1 MADVSM
7 APTRLLGFAGLA
19 DIDGL
24 RAAMAAVPGPPLRA
38 VCGPTVAA
46 LIQDEPATPLARRG
60 RKALLSGLQA
70 VHRRL
75 EIACQFG
82 PFLPM
87 DPGAACCPASAINA
101 LLELS
106 WEDLGARLAQLGAV
120 HQWDLVIS
128 WPPEAVLATQ
138 RETLQEAA
146 AKGDPALLAQAVQAL
161 LRAEHAARSA
171 VVLQALNRHVLAI
184 ALGSTA
190 GGETEITTTVL
201 VPRGREDLIEAA
213 LGQLPPAQVAGASAD
228 LRGPMPPVSFHPV
241 RLTRVEAG
249 DIARSW
255 RVLGLPEKV
264 DLTLLHR
271 QWRALAASAHPDR
284 RPGLPASAEAF
295 TEITEAY
302 RLLRPLL
309 RAEPRTLR
317 SLVRQAGYRLVLPEL
332 APVAVQVVE
341 HAA

>member
-7 APTRLLGFAGLA
+7 APARLLGFAGLA

-24 RAAMAAVPGPPLRA
+24 RAALAAVPGPPVRA

-60 RKALLSGLQA
+60 RKALLSGLQV

-87 DPGAACCPASAINA
+87 DPGAACCPASAISA
-101 LLELS
+101 LLDLS
-106 WEDLGARLAQLGAV
+106 WDGLGDRLGQLGAL
-120 HQWDLVIS
+120 HQWDVVIS

-138 RETLQEAA
+138 RETLQDAA

-171 VVLQALNRHVLAI
+171 LVLQALNRHVLAI
-184 ALGSTA
+184 AAGATA

-201 VPRGREDLIEAA
+201 VPQGREDLIEAA

-241 RLTRVEAG
+241 RLTRVESA

-264 DLTLLHR
+264 DTTLLHR

-295 TEITEAY
+295 TDITEAY

-309 RAEPRTLR
+309 HAEPRTLR
-317 SLVRQAGYRLVLPEL
+317 SLVRQAGYRLVLPDL
-332 APVAVQVVE
+332 APVAGQVVE

>member
-7 APTRLLGFAGLA
+7 APVRLLGFAGLA

-24 RAAMAAVPGPPLRA
+24 RAALAAVPGPPVRA

-60 RKALLSGLQA
+60 RKALLGGLQA

-87 DPGAACCPASAINA
+87 DPGAACCPTSAIGP
-101 LLELS
+101 LLDLS
-106 WEDLGARLAQLGAV
+106 WEGLAARLGPLGAM
-120 HQWDLVIS
+120 HQWDVVIS
-128 WPPEAVLATQ
+128 WPPEAVLAPQ

-161 LRAEHAARSA
+161 LRAAHAARSA
-171 VVLQALNRHVLAI
+171 LVLQALHRHVLAI
-184 ALGSTA
+184 APGSAA
-190 GGETEITTTVL
+190 GGETEITATVL
-201 VPRGREDLIEAA
+201 VPHGRESLIEAA

-241 RLTRVEAG
+241 RLTRIEAA

-255 RVLGLPEKV
+255 RLLGLPEKV
-264 DLTLLHR
+264 DLTLLNR
-271 QWRALAASAHPDR
+271 QWRALAAAAHPDR
-284 RPGLPASAEAF
+284 HPGLPASAEAF
-295 TEITEAY
+295 TDITEAY

-317 SLVRQAGYRLVLPEL
+317 SLVRQAGYRLVLPDL
-332 APVAVQVVE
+332 APMAGQEVE